1 MLITAGKNE
10 IHIYFTFLQELKTSN
25 PFYQATIKL
34 ILVRLHWKLQKSES
48 AGLLG
53 LVAVPA
59 LVLVAVKGSLVK
71 PKRLVES
78 GENLGQASNID

>member
-1 MLITAGKNE
+1 
-10 IHIYFTFLQELKTSN
+10 
-25 PFYQATIKL
+25 
-34 ILVRLHWKLQKSES
+34 LVRLHWKLQKSES